1 MTTAEIIKSM
11 MVGQAIVPLSQ
22 ESLKDSLNGEY
33 FYMHEEVEPQETTW
47 DFMERVFSK
56 LLSDKRA
63 CSHHVYIMMQIP
75 ERRMLNEKEL
85 DQLNSFIY
93 ELSMMQETAL
103 NVTWGLN
110 ANPEIQE
117 MNIHFIAAGNNVKT
131 TKSSKEEHT
140 EKKNWRKFC
149 MSLVIAILA
158 FTASISLMTYG
169 GEDIPDCANLGIFLR
184 ELLQHSFN
192 SYTFCSLACWC
203 IGAFTLLY
211 NFWPTIFNH
220 KNIKIRSI

>member
-1 MTTAEIIKSM
+1 MAGEP
-11 MVGQAIVPLSQ
+11 IVPLSQ
-22 ESLKDSLNGEY
+22 ESLKASLNGEY
-33 FYMHEEVEPQETTW
+33 FYTHEKAESQETTW

-75 ERRMLNEKEL
+75 IRRMLNEKEL

-93 ELSMMQETAL
+93 GLSMQESAL

-117 MNIHFIAAGNNVKT
+117 MNIHFVAAWENVKT
-131 TKSSKEEHT
+131 TKSPKEEYT
-140 EKKNWRKFC
+140 EKKNWRKVC
-149 MSLVIAILA
+149 MSLVIAVLA

-169 GEDIPDCANLGIFLR
+169 GEEMPNGVNFSFFLQ
-184 ELLQHSFN
+184 ELLLHSFN
-192 SYTFCSLACWC
+192 SYNLSSIGCWC
-203 IGAFTLLY
+203 IGSYALLSNFNSINTLKS
-211 NFWPTIFNH
+211 N
-220 KNIKIRSI
+220 S

>member
-1 MTTAEIIKSM
+1 
-11 MVGQAIVPLSQ
+11 
-22 ESLKDSLNGEY
+22 
-33 FYMHEEVEPQETTW
+33 
-47 DFMERVFSK
+47 
-56 LLSDKRA
+56 
-63 CSHHVYIMMQIP
+63 MQIP
-75 ERRMLNEKEL
+75 IRRMLNEKEL

-93 ELSMMQETAL
+93 GLSMQESAL

-117 MNIHFIAAGNNVKT
+117 MNIHFIAAGKNAKT
-131 TKSSKEEHT
+131 TESSKEEHT
-140 EKKNWRKFC
+140 EKKNWRKVC
-149 MSLVIAILA
+149 MSIVIAVLA

-169 GEDIPDCANLGIFLR
+169 GEDIPDCASFGIFLQ

>member
-1 MTTAEIIKSM
+1 MNTAEIIKSM
-11 MVGQAIVPLSQ
+11 MAGEPIVPLPQ
-22 ESLKDSLNGEY
+22 ESLKTTLNEEY
-33 FYMHEEVEPQETTW
+33 YYVHEEAVSKEATW
-47 DFMERVFSK
+47 NFMEKVFSK

-63 CSHHVYIMMQIP
+63 SSQHVYIIMQIP
-75 ERRMLNEKEL
+75 EKRVLNENEL

-93 ELSMMQETAL
+93 GLSLKVSAL

-110 ANPEIQE
+110 ANPTIQN
-117 MNIHFIAAGNNVKT
+117 MNIHFVAAGKNVKT
-131 TKSSKEEHT
+131 TESSKEEHT
-140 EKKNWRKFC
+140 EKKNWRKVC
-149 MSLVIAILA
+149 MSIVIAVLA

-169 GEDIPDCANLGIFLR
+169 GEDMPNGVNFSFFLQ
-184 ELLQHSFN
+184 ELLLHSFN
-192 SYTFCSLACWC
+192 SYTFCSLGCWC